1 MFEEKHPE
9 LISLRSSGSP
19 SNSMQSENAVAYAD
33 NAVVVYPNPAD
44 QSVTVKMVNSG
55 TIINKIQI
63 ISSMGKVVTTYIPDN
78 STYLLN
84 LKGIVPGLYFLKI
97 YCLNKEYNKKI
108 QILR

>member
-1 MFEEKHPE
+1 MDLTESDTDDENIILFFYTMFDEKIPA
-9 LISLRSSGSP
+9 I
-19 SNSMQSENAVAYAD
+19 NSIGKNVA
-33 NAVVVYPNPAD
+33 
-44 QSVTVKMVNSG
+44 
-55 TIINKIQI
+55 
-63 ISSMGKVVTTYIPDN
+63 TYLPDN

>member
-1 MFEEKHPE
+1 MDLTESDADDENIILFFYTMFDEKIPA
-9 LISLRSSGSP
+9 I
-19 SNSMQSENAVAYAD
+19 NSIGKNVATYA
-33 NAVVVYPNPAD
+33 
-44 QSVTVKMVNSG
+44 
-55 TIINKIQI
+55 
-63 ISSMGKVVTTYIPDN
+63 TYN